1 MRSILW
7 TVLLAAAPA
16 WGQSVEAEEFVLDNG
31 MKFLLYPR
39 AEQPHNVS
47 AGWVAH
53 VGSVNERPGITG
65 ISHFFEHMMFKGTR
79 TIGTSDAEQ
88 DASFRD
94 RQEAVRGQLRALQIE
109 QNYPRYLA
117 GEIADPWHASN
128 DTAAMKELRAQLDQ
142 LITDHK
148 SVIVKDEF
156 DQVYT
161 QLGGSRM
168 NAFTSNDLTF
178 YFITVPSN
186 KLEHWAWLESDRL
199 ADSVFRE
206 FYSERDVVHEE
217 RRKRTESTPT
227 GVYDEQF
234 QAMFWES
241 SPYSWPVVGWPTD
254 LNSYTMA
261 QAREYY
267 DTYYRPNNL
276 TGVIVGDFDAEAVK
290 PLLTRYFGRLEAGE
304 PPPPVVTLEMPQL
317 AEKRMDAA
325 CECTPQVNVRH
336 HAPPYEHAD
345 MASLEV
351 LASLLNGRTGR
362 LYRNLVEG
370 SGVAAEAYASYRP
383 LKYGGYID
391 IGAEVKGDAT
401 PADLEREIL
410 KVVETLKTEPVPERE
425 LQKVKNQV
433 LADSYRRL
441 EDNYSLMVQLG
452 FYEALGDWRYL
463 NTEGQRMA
471 AVTAEDIQKAA
482 QTWLSPQERAVATYV
497 RKEGEE

>member
-1 MRSILW
+1 MRTILC
-7 TVLLAAAPA
+7 TALLAASPA
-16 WGQSVEAEEFVLDNG
+16 WGQAVEAEEFVLDNG

-39 AEQPHNVS
+39 TEQPLNVS

-65 ISHFFEHMMFKGTR
+65 ISHFFEHMMFKGTQ
-79 TIGTSDAEQ
+79 TIGTNDPAQ
-88 DASFRD
+88 DAAFREQ
-94 RQEAVRGQLRALQIE
+94 QEAARTKLRALQLD
-109 QNYPRYLA
+109 QNYARYLK
-117 GEIADPWHASN
+117 GEIDDPWHPSH
-128 DTAAMKELRAQLDQ
+128 DTPEMAELRKELDRLVEA
-142 LITDHK
+142 HK

-186 KLEHWAWLESDRL
+186 KIEHWAWLESDRL

-234 QAMFWES
+234 EAMFWES

-254 LNSYTMA
+254 LNSYTMEQA
-261 QAREYY
+261 QAYY

-290 PLLTRYFGRLEAGE
+290 PVLVKYFGRLEAGE

-325 CECTPQVNVRH
+325 CECTPQVTVRH
-336 HAPPYEHAD
+336 RAPPYEHAD
-345 MASLEV
+345 MAAFEV
-351 LASLLNGRTGR
+351 LANLLNGRTGR
-362 LYRNLVEG
+362 LYRSMVEG
-370 SGVAAEAYASYRP
+370 ASVAAEASSGYRP
-383 LKYGGYID
+383 LKYGGYFD

-401 PADLEREIL
+401 PDDLEREIL
-410 KVVETLKTEPVPERE
+410 AVVAKLQAEPVPERE

-463 NTEGQRMA
+463 NTEGQRMQ
-471 AVTAEDIQKAA
+471 AVTAEDVQRVAKE
-482 QTWLSPQERAVATYV
+482 WLVPSQRSVASYV
-497 RKEGEE
+497 REGGEE